1 MALLSNKLKNLSLND
16 DDGSGPAKLGK
27 SVEQK
32 YQKISQHEHVLKRPD
47 TYVGS
52 TQPVS
57 QNIWVWDNEAKRM
70 ENREVTY
77 SKALYKIFDEIL
89 VNAADH
95 AQRDAGMTMLKVD
108 IERENNRITVWNNGT
123 GIPIE
128 WHKKEKCYVPELIFG
143 HLLTSSNYDD
153 DEEKTVGGRN
163 GFGAKLANIFS
174 TEFVVETASSKS
186 SKKYKQT
193 FYDNM
198 NRKDEP
204 EIKSVSRK
212 EDWTKISFTP
222 DFERFEMTGLDD
234 DMIAIMHKRV
244 YDVAGCNPKIKVL
257 LDGERVPI
265 KSFKDYVSLYTKDA
279 PVFYERLSDRW
290 EVAIAPSD
298 GQLMQVSFV
307 NSICTVKG
315 GTHVGHVADQIAARI
330 GETIAKKDKKIKVRP
345 FQIKNQ
351 LSLFVNSLIVN
362 PAFDSQTKETLTT
375 KMSKFGSRWKFSED
389 LAKKVCKS
397 EIITNVLDF
406 AKFKQKRD
414 MAKTDGKRNQ
424 GRLLGIQNFD
434 DANKAGTKDSSKCTL
449 ILTEGLSAKAL
460 VVSAFS
466 VIGRDYYG
474 CFPLRGKLLNVR
486 EASHKQ
492 IMDNTEIT
500 NLKKILGLKSN
511 VKYDRDNI
519 KTLRYGHVLIMT
531 DQDHDG
537 SHIKGLLLN
546 FFDHFWPGLLQIP
559 GFLQEFITPIVKT
572 WSEKEELLFYTQPE
586 YTNWCSENPTKATKW
601 DSKYLKG
608 LGGSNAEDAKRYF
621 SDLTRHLL
629 KFRYGGDEDRKNI
642 ELAFSKQRTEDR
654 KRWLSD
660 FVPGTYFNYGE
671 DDLTYTN
678 FVNKEL
684 ILFSMADNAR
694 SIPSVCDGFKPSQR
708 KVLWGAFKKFGRK
721 NFKQIKVGTLCGFVS
736 ENALYHHGEASLQA
750 TVIALAQ
757 SYVGSNNINLLFPG
771 GQFGTRLQGGK
782 DAASARYISTT
793 LTRSANAL
801 FPALDEPLLKGQ
813 TEEGKVIEPEWYCP
827 IIPMILVNG
836 ADGIGTGW
844 STSVPNYNPRDVIA
858 NIRRMIRGDEPVEML
873 PWYRGFKGTIVP
885 VGNSKSFDVH
895 GQLVKCEEDC
905 TLKVKELPIGT
916 WTSPYKE
923 FLESNVVG
931 LADASKNP
939 FIKDIIDNTT
949 EVDVCFTIS
958 TTATG
963 YSQLMANNP
972 HKKLKLTSTVA
983 TSNMVLFDSDGRLRK
998 YETTSEIMREFFAVR
1013 LDLYNKRKAH
1023 MLKVM
1028 RLDALRLSNRARFI
1042 KMVIAR
1048 EIILGNRRKKDLVA
1062 ELREKN
1068 FDEIVES
1075 SKAAT
1080 EEQGDEEESDEETV
1094 NNRLNGYDYL
1104 LSMRLWS
1111 LTKEKIDKLLKDL
1124 ADKKQEIVV
1133 LEGTSPETL
1142 WEADLKNLEV
1152 VLVQNDKDAAKHAAE
1167 VAKLAYEARMK
1178 QSGKGKGRKGKA
1190 KAPVYTDGASDNE
1203 EEIPPPVARSVA
1215 VRKPRKPK
1223 AEPKLEPKPVRAKK
1237 EARVVKKE
1245 PKKRGSPK
1253 LEDEFAEMD
1262 LGDESDD
1269 NMDDIP
1275 VQSRRANPR
1284 RQAAKVKYA
1293 DSESEGDDED
1303 EDDDFEDEFVEEI
1316 APAHSR
1322 KGNARK
1328 KSLIVVDAGA
1338 EDDEMEEAPSKAP
1351 VKREPKKNVKIIDD
1365 SSSDD
1370 EDEDDDEEELTF
1382 AERVARKA
1390 KGNRVTFMKKSDP
1403 DDEVAEV
1410 PKQKPKAKAKP
1421 APRQGK
1427 SRAASTRAKGVESD
1441 SENEIEEDEIVEVEE
1456 VVKPKAKASVKAAAK
1471 RQTAKSRA
1479 KVVEVESEESE
1490 DEENESEE
1498 EAEDAGEEV
1507 VRRATKRRAAS
1518 RVKIIEDSEDDDGE
1532 DSDDSFE
1539 LSDDDDFVV
1548 DSPMVAKKKRA
1559 PRGAWKTPTKPA
1571 GCKSSRR

>member
-16 DDGSGPAKLGK
+16 DGNQLNTPGK

-52 TQPVS
+52 TQPVT
-57 QNIWVWDNEAKRM
+57 QNIWVWDNEAKSM
-70 ENREVTY
+70 ENRQVTY

-95 AQRDAGMTMLKVD
+95 AQRNAGMTTLKVD

-174 TEFVVETASSKS
+174 TEFIVETASSKN
-186 SKKYKQT
+186 SKKYKQS

-198 NRKDEP
+198 SRKDEP

-212 EDWTKISFTP
+212 EDWTRISFTP
-222 DFERFEMTGLDD
+222 DFERFEMAALDD
-234 DMIAIMHKRV
+234 GMIAIMHKRV

-257 LDGERVPI
+257 LDGERIPI
-265 KSFKDYVSLYTKDA
+265 KSFKDYVALYTKDE
-279 PVFYERLSDRW
+279 PVFYERLNERW
-290 EVAIAPSD
+290 EVAVAPSD

-315 GTHVGHVADQIAARI
+315 GTHVGHVADQIATRI
-330 GETIAKKDKKIKVRP
+330 GEHVAKKDKKVKVKP

-362 PAFDSQTKETLTT
+362 PSFDSQTKETLTT
-375 KMSKFGSRWKFSED
+375 KVTKFGSRWKFSED
-389 LAKKVCKS
+389 MAKKVCKS

-406 AKFKQKRD
+406 AKFKQDKD
-414 MAKTDGKRNQ
+414 LAKTDGKRSK
-424 GRLLGIQNFD
+424 GRVLGIKDFD
-434 DANKAGTKDSSKCTL
+434 DANKAGSKDSSKCTL

-492 IMDNTEIT
+492 IMDNSEIT

-511 VKYDRDNI
+511 VKYNKENI

-572 WSEKEELLFYTQPE
+572 WNDNQEILFYTQPE
-586 YTNWCSENPTKATKW
+586 YANWCEDNPSKAVSW
-601 DSKYLKG
+601 DAKYLKG
-608 LGGSNAEDAKRYF
+608 LGGSDAKDAKKYF

-629 KFRYGGDEDRKNI
+629 KFRYGGEEDRKNI

-654 KRWLSD
+654 KRWLSE

-671 DDLTYTN
+671 DDLTYSN

-684 ILFSMADNAR
+684 ILFSMADNSR

-708 KVLWGAFKKFGRK
+708 KVLWGSFKKFGRRT
-721 NFKQIKVGTLCGFVS
+721 FKQIKVGTLCGFVV
-736 ENALYHHGEASLQA
+736 ENAQYHHGEASLQA

-757 SYVGSNNINLLFPG
+757 SHVGSNNINLLFPG

-782 DAASARYISTT
+782 DAASARYIMTT
-793 LTRSANAL
+793 LTKSADTI
-801 FPALDEPLLKGQ
+801 FHALDEPLLKYQ
-813 TEEGKVIEPEWYCP
+813 TEEGKSIEPEWYCP
-827 IIPMILVNG
+827 IIPMVLVNG

-844 STSVPNYNPRDVIA
+844 STSVPNHNPRDIIA
-858 NIRRMIRGDEPVEML
+858 NIRRMIRGDAPVEML
-873 PWYRGFKGTIVP
+873 PWYRGFKGSIVP

-895 GQLVKCEEDC
+895 GVLMKCEEEN
-905 TLKVKELPIGT
+905 TIKVKELPIGT

-923 FLESNVVG
+923 YLESFVVG
-931 LADASKNP
+931 LADASKGP

-949 EVDVCFTIS
+949 EVDVSFTIS
-958 TTATG
+958 MTPGG
-963 YSQLMANNP
+963 YKQVMSNNP
-972 HKKLKLTSTVA
+972 FKKLKLSSSVT

-998 YETTSEIMREFFAVR
+998 YESTNEILQEFFVLR
-1013 LDLYNKRKAH
+1013 LDLYKKRKAH
-1023 MLKVM
+1023 MLSVLN
-1028 RLDALRLSNRARFI
+1028 LDALRLTNRVRFI

-1048 EIILGNRRKKDLVA
+1048 EIIIGNRRKKDLIL
-1062 ELREKN
+1062 ELRQKK
-1068 FDEIVES
+1068 FDEIAKNSKTNVENN
-1075 SKAAT
+1075 T
-1080 EEQGDEEESDEETV
+1080 EQDEDEEETANDSG
-1094 NNRLNGYDYL
+1094 NGFDYL

-1111 LTKEKIDKLLKDL
+1111 LTKEKIEKLLKDL
-1124 ADKKQEIVV
+1124 ADKKVEITV

-1142 WEADLKNLEV
+1142 WERDLKKLEEVLVENDKLAAQHVLEV
-1152 VLVQNDKDAAKHAAE
+1152 K
-1167 VAKLAYEARMK
+1167 KLAEEARMK
-1178 QSGKGKGRKGKA
+1178 QSGKGKGRKGKS
-1190 KAPVYTDGASDNE
+1190 KAVYTDAASDND
-1203 EEIPPPVARSVA
+1203 EEIAPPAARVVA
-1215 VRKPRKPK
+1215 VKRPRKPK
-1223 AEPKLEPKPVRAKK
+1223 AEPTKVKVESVA
-1237 EARVVKKE
+1237 VKKE
-1245 PKKRGSPK
+1245 SRKRLPK
-1253 LEDEFAEMD
+1253 LEDEIAVMD
-1262 LGDESDD
+1262 IADDSDD
-1269 NMDDIP
+1269 DIDDIP
-1275 VQSRRANPR
+1275 IRPRRANPR
-1284 RQAAKVKYA
+1284 RQAAKVQYA
-1293 DSESEGDDED
+1293 DSESGGDGHDSD
-1303 EDDDFEDEFVEEI
+1303 DDDDDDFEDEIVV
-1316 APAHSR
+1316 APQSR
-1322 KGNARK
+1322 RTNTRK
-1328 KSLIVVDAGA
+1328 KSPVII
-1338 EDDEMEEAPSKAP
+1338 ESDEEVEPVEEVAPKKAP
-1351 VKREPKKNVKIIDD
+1351 VKGEPKREVEIVDD
-1365 SSSDD
+1365 NNGSS
-1370 EDEDDDEEELTF
+1370 DDDEEEELSF
-1382 AERVARKA
+1382 AERVARKTE
-1390 KGNRVTFMKKSDP
+1390 G
-1403 DDEVAEV
+1403 
-1410 PKQKPKAKAKP
+1410 
-1421 APRQGK
+1421 
-1427 SRAASTRAKGVESD
+1427 
-1441 SENEIEEDEIVEVEE
+1441 
-1456 VVKPKAKASVKAAAK
+1456 
-1471 RQTAKSRA
+1471 
-1479 KVVEVESEESE
+1479 
-1490 DEENESEE
+1490 
-1498 EAEDAGEEV
+1498 
-1507 VRRATKRRAAS
+1507 RRATKRRAAS
-1518 RVKIIEDSEDDDGE
+1518 RVKIIEESEE
-1532 DSDDSFE
+1532 EEEVEEESDDSYS

-1559 PRGAWKTPTKPA
+1559 TRGAWKTPTKPA
-1571 GCKSSRR
+1571 GRKSSKR